1 MLFGDVQLLNLMT
14 PLGIWGFPKYPKSPW
29 VSILYWVMVIHD
41 LDDLGYSYDQ
51 LVRHI
56 VHKPYELYRFVS
68 WKPMVTNYLV
78 HQIRKKKQHE
88 TNIGYIIYIP
98 LYTHDIYIY
107 IYVCICIY
115 IYGYGSI
122 PINTIFRGMNIHLPA
137 ILMWT
142 TGVQGFDTLPYIY
155 IYSLYRHPAAIGGH
169 LFGAAAMKPKA
180 QAGRSIFWRPG
191 FFGGCRRKAQLNGE
205 KHVADI

>member
-1 MLFGDVQLLNLMT
+1 MNCIDLFHENQWSQI
-14 PLGIWGFPKYPKSPW
+14 IWFIKSGKKTTWNQHW
-29 VSILYWVMVIHD
+29 VYYLY
-41 LDDLGYSYDQ
+41 
-51 LVRHI
+51 
-56 VHKPYELYRFVS
+56 
-68 WKPMVTNYLV
+68 T
-78 HQIRKKKQHE
+78 
-88 TNIGYIIYIP
+88 IIYP
-98 LYTHDIYIY
+98 WYIY